1 MCDAHQVIMQKR
13 LMRFLCALFILC
25 MLTAAR
31 AAEPAAQALYSKFLK
46 SWETGDAET
55 FAACLHPDI
64 VFKYPGGVLGR
75 DQLVAT
81 FKSYHK
87 EKKDIKI
94 YLADFF
100 VSDKAKHFTAYQ
112 FAATDRATGKRF
124 AVGTGVAGEIK
135 DGLIIAFREYWD
147 AEVAQR
153 QKAGEL
159 PLDEGDVLPW
169 PSSIWLR
176 FDTID

>member
-1 MCDAHQVIMQKR
+1 MPYRNILKLVGLLALVIA
-13 LMRFLCALFILC
+13 ALV
-25 MLTAAR
+25 APAR
-31 AAEPAAQALYSKFLK
+31 AADPVAQALYTKFLK
-46 SWETGDAET
+46 AWENGDAEA
-55 FAACLHPDI
+55 FAECLHPDL
-64 VFKYPGGVLGR
+64 VFKYPGGVLKR
-75 DQLVAT
+75 DELVAT
-81 FKSYHK
+81 FKTYQT

-100 VSDKAKHFTAYQ
+100 VSDGAKHFTAYQ
-112 FAATDRATGKRF
+112 FAATDRSTDKRF
-124 AVGTGVAGEIK
+124 AVGTGVAGEVK
-135 DGLIIAFREYWD
+135 DGLIVAFREYWD
-147 AEVAQR
+147 SEVAQR

>member
-1 MCDAHQVIMQKR
+1 MTYRNILKIVG
-13 LMRFLCALFILC
+13 LLALLV
-25 MLTAAR
+25 LGLASPAR
-31 AAEPAAQALYSKFLK
+31 AVDPAAQSLYTKFLK
-46 SWETGDAET
+46 AWETGDAEA
-55 FAACLHPDI
+55 FAACLHPDL
-64 VFKYPGGVLGR
+64 VFKYPGGVLKR
-75 DQLVAT
+75 DELIAT
-81 FKSYHK
+81 FKAYQT

-94 YLADFF
+94 YLADIF
-100 VSDKAKHFTAYQ
+100 VSEGAKHFTVYQ

-124 AVGTGVAGEIK
+124 AVGTGVGGEIK
-135 DGLIIAFREYWD
+135 DGLIVAFREYWD

-159 PLDEGDVLPW
+159 PLDEGGILPW

>member
-1 MCDAHQVIMQKR
+1 MKICKFISLLV
-13 LMRFLCALFILC
+13 LLFAYL
-25 MLTAAR
+25 AAPAR
-31 AAEPAAQALYSKFLK
+31 AADPVAQAVYIKFLK
-46 SWETGDAET
+46 AWESGDAEA
-55 FAACLHPDI
+55 FAACLHPDL
-64 VFKYPGGVLGR
+64 VFKYPGGVLKR
-75 DQLVAT
+75 EEIITT
-81 FKSYHK
+81 FKTYQT
-87 EKKDIKI
+87 EKKDIRI

-100 VSDKAKHFTAYQ
+100 VSDGERHYTAYQ
-112 FAATDRATGKRF
+112 FAATDRVTGKRF

>member
-1 MCDAHQVIMQKR
+1 MR
-13 LMRFLCALFILC
+13 LRTLFSKLPFLLCLLALGLG
-25 MLTAAR
+25 TSAR
-31 AAEPAAQALYSKFLK
+31 AADATAQALYTKFLQ
-46 SWETGDAET
+46 SWQNGDADA
-55 FAACLHPDI
+55 FASCLHPDL
-64 VFKYPGGVLGR
+64 VFKYPGGVVGKA
-75 DQLVAT
+75 DLVGM
-81 FKSYHK
+81 FKTYQT
-87 EKKDIKI
+87 EKTDIKI

-100 VSDKAKHFTAYQ
+100 VSEGARHYTAYQ

-147 AEVAQR
+147 SEVAQR

-169 PSSIWLR
+169 PSSVWLR

>member
-1 MCDAHQVIMQKR
+1 MPYRHLLKFVG
-13 LMRFLCALFILC
+13 LLALFIVAL
-25 MLTAAR
+25 AAPAR
-31 AAEPAAQALYSKFLK
+31 AADPAAQALYTKFIK
-46 SWETGDAET
+46 SWETGDAEA

-64 VFKYPGGVLGR
+64 VFKYPGGVLKR
-75 DQLVAT
+75 DELVAT
-81 FKSYHK
+81 FKTYQT

-100 VSDKAKHFTAYQ
+100 VSDGARHFTAYQ
-112 FAATDRATGKRF
+112 FAATDRATDKRF

-147 AEVAQR
+147 SEVAQR

-169 PSSIWLR
+169 PSSVWLR

>member
-1 MCDAHQVIMQKR
+1 MPNRNIIK
-13 LMRFLCALFILC
+13 LLGLLALL
-25 MLTAAR
+25 LASLVLPAR
-31 AAEPAAQALYSKFLK
+31 AADPAARELYTKFIK
-46 SWETGDAET
+46 AWETGDADV
-55 FAACLHPDI
+55 FAACLHPDV
-64 VFKYPGGVLGR
+64 VFKYPGGVLKR
-75 DQLVAT
+75 DALLDT
-81 FKSYHK
+81 FKTYQT

-100 VSDKAKHFTAYQ
+100 VSDGAKHFTAYQ
-112 FAATDRATGKRF
+112 FAATDRSTDKRF

-135 DGLIIAFREYWD
+135 DGLIVAFREYWD
-147 AEVAQR
+147 SEVAQR